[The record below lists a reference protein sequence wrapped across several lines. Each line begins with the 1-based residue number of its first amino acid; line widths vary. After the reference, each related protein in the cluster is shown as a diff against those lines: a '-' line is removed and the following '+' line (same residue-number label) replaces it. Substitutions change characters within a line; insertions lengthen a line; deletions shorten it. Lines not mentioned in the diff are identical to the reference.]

1 MATMAGAPGRRLN
14 ALNKARRRER
24 IFKSLRLGS
33 STADIAR
40 EEGLTARRVRQIFSE
55 ALQERPVEGARDHA
69 LLQLSRLEPAISLLA
84 GEMAQGDIRAVSPYL
99 ELLDRLDRYQG
110 GAAAHAVY
118 DEAARERLFAKMSR
132 IAEREA
138 KRDERRAA
146 RAAAA
151 PASAGGGADGRE
163 ADGAA
168 AAGAAGPPASSVNP

>member
-33 STADIAR
+33 TTADIAR
-40 EEGLTARRVRQIFSE
+40 EEGLTARRVRQIVGE
-55 ALQERPVEGARDHA
+55 ALQERPVDGARDHA
-69 LLQLSRLEPAISLLA
+69 LLQLARLEPAISLLA
-84 GEMAQGDIRAVSPYL
+84 GEMTQGDIRAVSPYL

-110 GAAAHAVY
+110 GAAVRSVY
-118 DEAARERLFAKMSR
+118 DEAARERLFAKMTR

-138 KRDERRAA
+138 RRDERRAA

-151 PASAGGGADGRE
+151 LASAGGGADGRE

-168 AAGAAGPPASSVNP
+168 AAGPEGLPGRV

>member
-1 MATMAGAPGRRLN
+1 MATMAGAPRRLN

-40 EEGLTARRVRQIFSE
+40 EEGLTARRVRQIVSE
-55 ALQERPVEGARDHA
+55 ALQERQVDEARDHA
-69 LLQLSRLEPAISLLA
+69 LLQLARLEPAISLMA

-99 ELLDRLDRYQG
+99 ELLDRLDRYQV
-110 GAAAHAVY
+110 GAAAHVVY

-132 IAEREA
+132 IAGREA
-138 KRDERRAA
+138 KKTEKRAA

-151 PASAGGGADGRE
+151 GGGAAGRD

-168 AAGAAGPPASSVNP
+168 AAEPEGPPASSVSP

>member
-1 MATMAGAPGRRLN
+1 MATMAGPPGRRLD

-40 EEGLTARRVRQIFSE
+40 EEGLTARRVRQIVSE
-55 ALQERPVEGARDHA
+55 ALQERPVDGARDHA
-69 LLQLSRLEPAISLLA
+69 LLQLARLEPAISLLA

-99 ELLDRLDRYQG
+99 GLLDRLDRYQG

-138 KRDERRAA
+138 KKGERRAA
-146 RAAAA
+146 RARAA
-151 PASAGGGADGRE
+151 PASAGGGTEGGE

-168 AAGAAGPPASSVNP
+168 AVRPEGPPASSVNP